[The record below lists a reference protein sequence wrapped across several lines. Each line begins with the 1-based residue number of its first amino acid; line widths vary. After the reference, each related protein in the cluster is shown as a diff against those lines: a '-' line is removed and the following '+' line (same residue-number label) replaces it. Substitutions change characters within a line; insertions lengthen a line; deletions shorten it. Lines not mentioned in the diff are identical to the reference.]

1 MIRAVSAYR
10 CMMTAQTA
18 EVLAADASGNPMM
31 TVGKYGKGQI
41 FYINLAIERMA
52 VAEMPGCFHGEDVN
66 PVYLLYREAM
76 ERAGIRRAVTKL
88 LPGVGITEHPLDAH
102 RTVCVAVNYE
112 PEEAVC
118 PLEVSGTVKEVWNG
132 AWENGTLRI
141 GGNDG
146 AVFVVEH

>member
-1 MIRAVSAYR
+1 
-10 CMMTAQTA
+10 
-18 EVLAADASGNPMM
+18 
-31 TVGKYGKGQI
+31 
-41 FYINLAIERMA
+41 MA
-52 VAEMPGCFHGEDVN
+52 VAEMPGCFHGEALN

-118 PLEVSGTVKEVWNG
+118 PLEVSGVVKEVWNG

-146 AVFVVEH
+146 TVFVVEH